1 MHSVAFFFLSQI
13 FLFSFLRL
21 IGEQPDLSK
30 GTILR
35 KGWQCPAISWRLA
48 AMHTREPFLAWNH
61 NPLGECLGTMNLA
74 LYQEGPQSSRLFD
87 LNSDLLVNSYI
98 TDSW

>member
-1 MHSVAFFFLSQI
+1 
-13 FLFSFLRL
+13 
-21 IGEQPDLSK
+21 
-30 GTILR
+30 
-35 KGWQCPAISWRLA
+35 
-48 AMHTREPFLAWNH
+48 MHTREPFLAWNH
-61 NPLGECLGTMNLA
+61 KQLGECLGTMNLA